1 MKHELI
7 EISEMGEVSVLGVHI
22 GMNRELAKRILTPE
36 YRTDWQVSEFGQ
48 KTLSV
53 KDYFKDKK
61 IRINYTIENDVVKD
75 IDISRYGT
83 KDRKERDEALKYYIE
98 KFKSLK
104 IRSATSEQTILD
116 TGLYNIEFVYPNPVF
131 NDGQYYFI
139 YIRIRET
146 KYGDFVKK
154 NFEERDF
161 EDKNPTIGCLLTW
174 AIIVCGAILLFN
186 IINIFDFLGSVDG
199 SVIFF
204 IMVFVL
210 FVVSVAYT
218 VADRKR
224 NHYFY
229 KHRRLREEAVG
240 FVRELKKHSE
250 LREKE
255 ILQDMRRYETSMKQ
269 KNDTWLKEQNDL
281 FQLKHKQLSDEFQ
294 QKHKQL
300 SDETARH
307 RYEHNDKMNILVV
320 KERTYE
326 NMVKNS
332 LFKRSATMYA
342 DYKVLELDAVETY
355 LRTKKSPIREGS
367 STAEVLKRLRQEK
380 REDVARYKEMLY
392 KWEFLLNV
400 FPELGK
406 YVDDDQ
412 ELLDLADYEDVDD
425 FQQNYDRVKDYVSD
439 EEYRNLSVDERNQ
452 RALDN
457 WRRRRKP
464 SSAVAGME
472 YELYCAYL
480 LREEGFNVIEHGVL
494 NGRKD
499 QGIDLIA
506 QKPGITYIIQCKRY
520 STAFVHENTVCQLFG
535 TTLNYTLANKE
546 DWDKT
551 LFGYTDDVI
560 PILMTTG
567 TLSDMANEYARRLGV
582 VIRQEK
588 MGIFPIIK
596 CNINDG
602 NKIYHLPFDQQYK
615 RTIIEPEKGE
625 FYAMTVKEATSAGF
639 RRAFRYNLHANGN
652 N

>member
-1 MKHELI
+1 MKHDLI
-7 EISEMGEVSVLGVHI
+7 EISQLGEVSVLGVHI
-22 GMNRELAKRILTPE
+22 GMNKFLAKGILTPE
-36 YRTDWQVSEFGQ
+36 FRFDWQLEENEGY
-48 KTLSV
+48 LRIDGYH
-53 KDYFKDKK
+53 KDEKLVIYFSCK
-61 IRINYTIENDVVKD
+61 NDVVRH
-75 IDISRYGT
+75 ISISRT
-83 KDRKERDEALKYYIE
+83 KPGNQEEYNTLVNGFRVKLKSFELYKKKNGSEIYKTGFNALELCLRPSPSSSIPALLLFISEE
-98 KFKSLK
+98 KFEDC
-104 IRSATSEQTILD
+104 I
-116 TGLYNIEFVYPNPVF
+116 N
-131 NDGQYYFI
+131 
-139 YIRIRET
+139 
-146 KYGDFVKK
+146 KK
-154 NFEERDF
+154 FEKKDF
-161 EDKNPTIGCLLTW
+161 EDKNPTTGCVLNW

-186 IINIFDFLGSVDG
+186 IINIFDFLGSVDR
-199 SVIFF
+199 SVVSF
-204 IMVFVL
+204 IVIFVL

-218 VADRKR
+218 VVDGKR
-224 NHYFY
+224 SHYFY
-229 KHRRLREEAVG
+229 KYKKLREEAVG

-255 ILQDMRRYETSMKQ
+255 ILQDMRLYETSMKQ

-281 FQLKHKQLSDEFQ
+281 FQLKHKQLSDE
-294 QKHKQL
+294 
-300 SDETARH
+300 TARH
-307 RYEHNDKMNILVV
+307 RYEYNNKMNILVV

-355 LRTKKSPIREGS
+355 LRTKKSPMREGS

-596 CNINDG
+596 CNINNG

>member
-1 MKHELI
+1 MRDFNEGCLVCLFIYLGVPIIFLLFSFAEESSFFNYLHVILFIALVVAMVVAYIKNEEYKKEYGEKMWLKKELGKETAARTIAEREAAKQKANATVANITAETQKKRLERELI
-7 EISEMGEVSVLGVHI
+7 EEKNKWFAQKHDEMMRERIRQNEEHTKR
-22 GMNRELAKRILTPE
+22 MKELA
-36 YRTDWQVSEFGQ
+36 
-48 KTLSV
+48 V
-53 KDYFKDKK
+53 K
-61 IRINYTIENDVVKD
+61 
-75 IDISRYGT
+75 
-83 KDRKERDEALKYYIE
+83 E
-98 KFKSLK
+98 KL
-104 IRSATSEQTILD
+104 
-116 TGLYNIEFVYPNPVF
+116 
-131 NDGQYYFI
+131 
-139 YIRIRET
+139 
-146 KYGDFVKK
+146 
-154 NFEERDF
+154 
-161 EDKNPTIGCLLTW
+161 
-174 AIIVCGAILLFN
+174 
-186 IINIFDFLGSVDG
+186 
-199 SVIFF
+199 
-204 IMVFVL
+204 
-210 FVVSVAYT
+210 
-218 VADRKR
+218 
-224 NHYFY
+224 
-229 KHRRLREEAVG
+229 
-240 FVRELKKHSE
+240 HSE
-250 LREKE
+250 L
-255 ILQDMRRYETSMKQ
+255 MK
-269 KNDTWLKEQNDL
+269 
-281 FQLKHKQLSDEFQ
+281 
-294 QKHKQL
+294 
-300 SDETARH
+300 
-307 RYEHNDKMNILVV
+307 
-320 KERTYE
+320 
-326 NMVKNS
+326 NM

-342 DYKVLELDAVETY
+342 DYKVSELDAVETY
-355 LRTKKSPIREGS
+355 LRTKKSPMREGS

-439 EEYRNLSVDERNQ
+439 EEYRNLSADERNQ

-551 LFGYTDDVI
+551 LFGHTDDVI

-567 TLSDMANEYARRLGV
+567 ALSDMANEYARRLGV

-596 CNINDG
+596 CNINNG